1 MRRISNVLIVL
12 AKALIVP
19 LSGLGQRPRNAK
31 TDPSGAKAP
40 SILFALSARLKP
52 CPFKTG
58 LPLQAVYSWIVVAM
72 LLALSLPHMVAGQA
86 AHTSVTPYKDASMTP
101 EKRVAD
107 LLSRM
112 TLEEKATML
121 AGSGWMES
129 GAVERLGIP
138 AIKMADGPMGV
149 RAWYGSSAITNAANA
164 ATVVTSTSFPAGETM
179 AATWDP
185 ELVQREG
192 QVIGQEVKALGR
204 DMILGP
210 TVNINRQ
217 PLWGRNFEGYGED
230 PYLSARLGVAYVR
243 GVQSEGVIP
252 SVKHFAANNEEYER
266 HRIDATIDERTLHEI
281 YLPAFKAA
289 VEEADAW
296 SVMSAYNLVNG
307 LHCAENPYLL
317 NDVLRKEFG
326 FKGFVVSDWGSTYST
341 AATVNAGMDLE
352 MPGGD
357 PMRTFI
363 ARPEVLA
370 QGSGAGW
377 LTADKVVAAV
387 KAGEITEA
395 TLDRN
400 VERILRVIFV
410 SGLFDNPHVATGIV
424 DTPEQRAVALQG
436 ATEGIVLLKNA
447 GALLPLDA
455 KKIHSIAVIGPN
467 AGVARTGGGGSSLV
481 RPKQA
486 ITPEE
491 GIRGVAG
498 ADVKVTYALGVGM
511 EGEKPEQDGTEART
525 KLRKEAVDAAA
536 QSDVAIVVVGRY
548 PKLEGEG
555 FDVAT
560 MDLPAGQDE
569 LIEAVESAN
578 PHTIVVL
585 NTGDPV
591 TMTGWIEKTPALV
604 FMGYDGQEG
613 GKALANILFG
623 VENPSGKL
631 PVTLPKH
638 FEDSPAYGHYPGEHL
653 KVTHAEGIYV
663 GYRYFDTK
671 KVEPQFPFGFG
682 LSYTSFDYGGLDVHS
697 SRVGSKEPAV
707 TVTVKN
713 TGSRAGAEVVQLYI
727 HDGHSHIDRP
737 EHELKGF
744 RRVELKPGE
753 SKQVEFW
760 LTKQDLSYWSPEKK
774 SWVAEPGTF
783 EVQVGGSSRDI
794 QVRGPLELK

>member
-1 MRRISNVLIVL
+1 MRRFRSSFFI
-12 AKALIVP
+12 AL
-19 LSGLGQRPRNAK
+19 
-31 TDPSGAKAP
+31 
-40 SILFALSARLKP
+40 
-52 CPFKTG
+52 
-58 LPLQAVYSWIVVAM
+58 
-72 LLALSLPHMVAGQA
+72 VAGVVFAGSGSPCSLRAQTA
-86 AHTSVTPYKDASMTP
+86 VPAYTPYRDAALPP

-112 TLEEKATML
+112 TLEEKTTML

-129 GAVERLGIP
+129 ASIERLGIP

-164 ATVVTSTSFPAGETM
+164 ASVVTSTSFPAGETM

-185 ELVQREG
+185 DLIEREG

-210 TVNINRQ
+210 TVNINRV

-230 PYLSARLGVAYVR
+230 PYLTSRLAVAYVR

-266 HRIDATIDERTLHEI
+266 HRIDEQIDERTLHEI

-296 SVMSAYNLVNG
+296 TVMSAYNLVNG
-307 LHCAENPYLL
+307 VHCGENAFLL
-317 NDVLRKEFG
+317 NDILRKEFG

-357 PMRTFI
+357 PMQKFI
-363 ARPEVLA
+363 ARPEALGN
-370 QGSGAGW
+370 GSGAGW
-377 LTADKVVAAV
+377 LTADKVLAAV
-387 KAGEITEA
+387 KAGEISEA

-410 SGLFDNPHVATGIV
+410 SGLFDHPHVATGIV

-447 GALLPLDA
+447 GALLPLDT
-455 KKIHSIAVIGPN
+455 KKIHSIALIGPN

-486 ITPEE
+486 ITPED
-491 GIRGVAG
+491 GIRAVTGAG
-498 ADVKVTYALGVGM
+498 VKVTYALGVGM
-511 EGEKPEQDGTEART
+511 EGESPEQDSTEARA
-525 KLRKEAVDAAA
+525 KLRKEAAEVAA

-548 PKLEGEG
+548 PKLEGES

-560 MDLPAGQDE
+560 MDLPPGQDE
-569 LIEAVESAN
+569 LIEAVEAAN

-591 TMTGWIEKTPALV
+591 TMTRWIDKTPALLD
-604 FMGYDGQEG
+604 MGYGGQEG
-613 GKALANILFG
+613 GKALADILFG
-623 VENPSGKL
+623 VASPSGKL
-631 PVTLPKH
+631 PVTMPKH

-653 KVTHAEGIYV
+653 KVNYAEGIYV
-663 GYRYFDTK
+663 GYRYYDTK

-682 LSYTSFDYGGLDVHS
+682 LSYTTFEYSGLDVHS
-697 SRVGSKEPAV
+697 SRIGSKEPAV

-713 TGSRAGAEVVQLYI
+713 TGLRAGAEVVELYL
-727 HDGHSHIDRP
+727 HDGHSKIDRP

-753 SKQVEFW
+753 SKQVDFW
-760 LTKQDLSYWSPEKK
+760 LSRQDFSYWSPEKK
-774 SWVAEPGTF
+774 GWVADAGSF
-783 EVQVGGSSRDI
+783 EVQVGGSSRNI
-794 QVRGPLELK
+794 PLKAALELK